1 MTEIETEIEG
11 TVALTEKKGETET
24 VAKIAIAIVI
34 AGVGFQFARNLLL
47 STAQSMHESR
57 SSPSSTAWMWSST
70 TTESCLCACS
80 ASRLFACRGLSR
92 GLGDTEA
99 EREREREREDCG
111 VLGALIAWVREVR
124 VQASPATLDGSLGCK
139 RRRFFAIF
147 QRYIEMLP
155 RLRETF
161 SGFSD
166 YVTHPRPSVAADG
179 SDLTAYSRT

>member
-1 MTEIETEIEG
+1 
-11 TVALTEKKGETET
+11 
-24 VAKIAIAIVI
+24 
-34 AGVGFQFARNLLL
+34 
-47 STAQSMHESR
+47 
-57 SSPSSTAWMWSST
+57 MWSSKT
-70 TTESCLCACS
+70 IESSLCASS
-80 ASRLFACRGLSR
+80 ATRLLACRGLSR

-147 QRYIEMLP
+147 QRYIEILP
-155 RLRETF
+155 RLRETL

-166 YVTHPRPSVAADG
+166 YLTHPRPG
-179 SDLTAYSRT
+179 SRHAGTLHLISS